1 MSSASMALLS
11 GSKKKAPPP
20 AEAAPETEDAAD
32 TESTDTAAS
41 GDETSTAP
49 VEVQV
54 DVDTMDLKAIAALVK
69 EHEIETPSDWKK
81 LGLHGQ
87 REWLKSKFDPEY
99 KPPAQTDEQTNEQ
112 AAEAVIGKNDE
123 PPATATPTAP
133 VAPAT
138 KPKSGKKKPG
148 TAVSTDVAKHGEV
161 IVEGDDV
168 ISDISNLVENLNE
181 ADARAMVGAL
191 QEGAEFTFVR
201 MGAVLSVI
209 QAKSWF
215 EPHASFKDYVEAE
228 HGIAYRRAMY
238 WIGIYNGL
246 VESEVPWK
254 KVAHLGWSKL
264 AKIVPILTKA
274 NVETWVTRAEANTV
288 LQLEE
293 MVKAEQS
300 KLKLGTSAEGGEPKT
315 VTTMTFKVHND
326 QKVTVE
332 AALKKAKDVSG
343 TDIGTVALEFI
354 CLDYLGGNAKGQPL
368 SDTLKDVGIE
378 KAVEAFNAA
387 FPDSQLSMGE

>member
-1 MSSASMALLS
+1 MALLS
-11 GSKKKAPPP
+11 GSKKKTPPP
-20 AEAAPETEDAAD
+20 IPATIGDG
-32 TESTDTAAS
+32 
-41 GDETSTAP
+41 GDETAVETEAETAAAD

-69 EHEIETPSDWKK
+69 EHEIQTPDNWKK
-81 LGLHGQ
+81 LGLVGQ
-87 REWLKSKFDPEY
+87 REWLKSKFDPDY
-99 KPPAQTDEQTNEQ
+99 QPPAAEQTEQVEQTDEQ

-123 PPATATPTAP
+123 PPATDTPTAP

-138 KPKSGKKKPG
+138 KAKAGKKAKAG
-148 TAVSTDVAKHGEV
+148 TALSTDVAKHGEV

-274 NVETWVTRAEANTV
+274 NVETWVKRSEANTV

-332 AALKKAKDVSG
+332 AALKKAKEVSG

-354 CLDYLGGNAKGQPL
+354 CLDYLGGNAKSQPL

-387 FPDSQLSMGE
+387 FPDSQLSMGD